1 MSSNRYNKIV
11 LPDGTTKR
19 ISKKITQTGGT
30 RSEEAIDRDFDS
42 EQPRMTAIYSPEKGW
57 LKSHESW
64 YDLLNIPPDYL
75 ITKCNKKNRVK
86 PETQQAI
93 RNWANRLH
101 RLTDNPTGL
110 ARKLMHEDK
119 KNPSADVGPYETY
132 LNTTLKQDEKIAY
145 QECNLSRK
153 ETSLTR
159 DNKIRCQDLLNNPI
173 PYDAPITNDI
183 DFQTALNTSGMREET
198 KQQITSCYNAGYRA
212 TEKGYPLFFE
222 YTNFKHLQNI
232 GSGDCLF
239 IAFAH
244 YLYIVDSLGGAI
256 PNPLEDN
263 TGLPDPKFLQMYGQQ
278 SVLTAQA
285 HTLRNRVVKWLRDN
299 MDNDNISGLSMTIKH
314 DLAILALEST
324 NIHSMAT
331 KYSILKEFIKQYP
344 TEAQILGI
352 STITPPKAIT
362 KLLSIF
368 SDEDNF
374 PNDTVLDLIETTLA
388 NTYLDSMS
396 ERSTYGGQ
404 PEITALAHLYNV
416 DIAVLQEKDETLEY
430 NSGYV
435 YMPDPKGVIY
445 LFHNQSVRGRGSLH
459 YEIMFPLPK
468 DRFVQSVIKRSSP
481 APSPYTTKKL
491 MSLTGDELLNT
502 VNKLFVN
509 KLEHLDS
516 LPTLQKKSMYD
527 LIEYSLSVLDIEH
540 RKNIVSIL
548 PILSMRNI
556 PESEIAELWQEEHL
570 QDTRL
575 QKIFKSYVD
584 SHFIKEIKH
593 TQQLIKTLP
602 VAFSS
607 LDIVGDRMR
616 MVLSTFLLVN
626 GKPCEPEDLI
636 SMTMEEIYD
645 MLSSLTDTEENTL
658 IRSFFITEFMEHY
671 YYNIIPLYSVLNPD
685 KPIVIPGV
693 NAKADIKTI
702 YDLIQDLS
710 EVIGFDLV

>member
-1 MSSNRYNKIV
+1 MSSNRYNKII

-30 RSEEAIDRDFDS
+30 RPEQAIDRDFES
-42 EQPRMTAIYSPEKGW
+42 EQPRMTTVYSPEKGW

-64 YDLLNIPPDYL
+64 YDLLNITPDYL
-75 ITKCNKKNRVK
+75 ITKCNKKNRFK

-93 RNWANRLH
+93 RNWGNRLY
-101 RLTDNPTGL
+101 RLTDKPTGL
-110 ARKLMHEDK
+110 ARKLIDEDK
-119 KNPSADVGPYETY
+119 QNPDADVVPYETY
-132 LNTTLKQDEKIAY
+132 LNTTLKEDEKIAY

-153 ETSLTR
+153 ETSLIR
-159 DNKIRCQDLLNNPI
+159 DNKMRCQDLLNHPV
-173 PYDAPITNDI
+173 PYDSPITNDI
-183 DFQTALNTSGMREET
+183 AFQEALNTSGMREET
-198 KQQITSCYNAGYRA
+198 KQQIKNCYNAGYRP
-212 TEKGYPLFFE
+212 TDKGYQFAFE
-222 YTNFKHLQNI
+222 YDNFKHLQNI

-244 YLYIVDSLGGAI
+244 YLYIVESLGGVM
-256 PNPLEDN
+256 PNPLADN
-263 TGLPDPKFLQMYGQQ
+263 TGLPDPKFLQVYRQ
-278 SVLTAQA
+278 SVLTEQA
-285 HTLRNRVVKWLRDN
+285 HTLRNRVVQWLRDN
-299 MDNDNISGLSMTIKH
+299 MDNDNISGLAMTIKH
-314 DLAILALEST
+314 DLAILALESP
-324 NIHSMAT
+324 NIHSIAT
-331 KYSILKEFIKQYP
+331 KYSILKEFVAQHP
-344 TEAQILGI
+344 AEAQILGI
-352 STITPPKAIT
+352 NEITPPKAIAE
-362 KLLSIF
+362 LLSIF

-388 NTYLDSMS
+388 NSYLESMS

-416 DIAVLQEKDETLEY
+416 DIAVLQEHDGNLQY

-459 YEIMFPLPK
+459 YEIMFPLPQ

-481 APSPYTTKKL
+481 SQSYTSKKL

-502 VNKLFVN
+502 VNKLFIN

-527 LIEYSLSVLDIEH
+527 LIEYSLSVLDAEH
-540 RKNIVSIL
+540 CKNIVSIL

-575 QKIFKSYVD
+575 QQIFKSYVD
-584 SHFIKEIKH
+584 SKFVKDIKNTKE
-593 TQQLIKTLP
+593 LIKTLP
-602 VAFSS
+602 VAFLS
-607 LDIVGDRMR
+607 LDVVGDRMR
-616 MVLSTFLLVN
+616 TVLSTFLLVN
-626 GKPCEPEDLI
+626 GSPCDPEDLV
-636 SMTMEEIYD
+636 SMTIEEIYD
-645 MLSSLTDTEENTL
+645 MLSSLTDSEENTL

-671 YYNIIPLYSVLNPD
+671 YYNIVPLYAVLNPE

-702 YDLIQDLS
+702 YDLIQDFS
-710 EVIGFDLV
+710 EVIGFDLF